1 LEEITMGHRKKGGS
15 VPLDHNLYIVILS
28 LFVCFLFALVSIEW
42 TQKRS
47 EEQKTPHRFL
57 LLGSV
62 TMGIALWATH
72 FMGMLSIQSPIPMYY
87 DLQTMLLAFA
97 AGIIF
102 SYVSFYLLQY
112 NVQKLPK
119 KLWAPVITFSSG
131 LILVHGIGL
140 LSMNVHMPLQTDLPL
155 ILLSVSFAFLFSWIG
170 FRILLLQAF
179 KFRLIIASLS
189 LTSGVSLMHYIGE
202 MALVGGTPTFNWH
215 NEFPLT
221 NINIL
226 STLLVLG
233 ATIIVLVLYIL
244 EQLDQKKIVQQRIE
258 LLESEHRYNS
268 LFDLNPEGV
277 FVIGPDRYFIKAN
290 KSIETITGYTFEELQ
305 KIPYTNLLKENQV
318 QNSLNFLKRVMEGD
332 TVKHP
337 LTIYHKDGH
346 EVELEITSLPYSLNN
361 TITAVI
367 GIAKDMTSI
376 NEAQDYKEKAQTL
389 AYVGELAAGLAHEVR
404 NPLTSIKGFAQ
415 LFLSQNSLDDK
426 DHFLGIMLRETERIN
441 FIISQLMIL
450 AKPHMIIQKE
460 HDLNQI
466 LKRSF
471 KFLDDDADFHS
482 TTFQFD
488 LPGNPIFF
496 KCEENLMTQLFLNI
510 FKNALEAI
518 PSWGTISVSLKLDSE
533 NIHISIQDDGLGI
546 PDHIKPMLGQPFYTT
561 KEGNPGLGLLI
572 CYQIVQH
579 HGGKM
584 SIESQEGCGTTVSLT
599 FPINIPIQEKVLES
613 SGV

>member
-1 LEEITMGHRKKGGS
+1 
-15 VPLDHNLYIVILS
+15 LDHNLYIVILS

-47 EEQKTPHRFL
+47 EEQKTKHRFL
-57 LLGSV
+57 ILGSV
-62 TMGIALWATH
+62 TMGIAVWATH

-87 DLQTMLLAFA
+87 DLQTMLFAFA
-97 AGIIF
+97 VGIVF
-102 SYVSFYLLQY
+102 SYASFNLLKY

-119 KLWAPVITFSSG
+119 KLWAPVITFGFG

-140 LSMNVHMPLQTDLPL
+140 LSMHVHMPLQTNSTL
-155 ILLSVSFAFLFSWIG
+155 ILISVSSAFLFSYIG

-202 MALVGGTPTFNWH
+202 MALVGGTPSFNWH
-215 NEFPLT
+215 NEFPPT

-226 STLLVLG
+226 STLLVLA
-233 ATIIVLVLYIL
+233 ATIIVLILYIL

-277 FVIGPDRYFIKAN
+277 FVIGPDRNFIKAN

-305 KIPYTNLLKENQV
+305 GMPYTNLLKENQI
-318 QNSLNFLKRVMEGD
+318 QNSLNFLKRVMDGE

-337 LTIYHKDGH
+337 LTIYHKAGH
-346 EVELEITSLPYSLNN
+346 EVELEITSIPYSIKNN
-361 TITAVI
+361 ITAVI
-367 GIAKDMTSI
+367 GIAKDMTSFH
-376 NEAQDYKEKAQTL
+376 EAQDFKEKAQTL
-389 AYVGELAAGLAHEVR
+389 AYVGELASGLAHEIR

-415 LFLSQNSLDDK
+415 LFLSQNSIDDK
-426 DHFLGIMLRETERIN
+426 NHFLGIMLRETERIN

-460 HDLNQI
+460 HDLNQV
-466 LKRSF
+466 LKSSF
-471 KFLDDDADFHS
+471 KFLDDEADFHT
-482 TTFQFD
+482 TTFQLD
-488 LPGNPIFF
+488 LPENPVLF

-510 FKNALEAI
+510 LKNALEAI
-518 PSWGTISVSLKLDSE
+518 PSWGTISVSLKQDSE
-533 NIHISIQDDGLGI
+533 NIHVSIQDDGPGI

-561 KEGNPGLGLLI
+561 KESNLGLGLLI
-572 CYQIVQH
+572 CYQIAQH
-579 HGGKM
+579 HGGTM
-584 SIESQEGCGTTVSLT
+584 NIESHEGCGTTVSLT
-599 FPINIPIQEKVLES
+599 FPINVETQEKILET

>member
-1 LEEITMGHRKKGGS
+1 
-15 VPLDHNLYIVILS
+15 LDHNLYIVILS

-47 EEQKTPHRFL
+47 EEQKMPHRFL
-57 LLGSV
+57 ILGSV
-62 TMGIALWATH
+62 TMGIAVWATH
-72 FMGMLSIQSPIPMYY
+72 FMGMLSIQSPVSMYF
-87 DLQTMLLAFA
+87 DLQIMLLAFA

-140 LSMNVHMPLQTDLPL
+140 LSMHVHMPLQTDLPL
-155 ILLSVSFAFLFSWIG
+155 ILLSVTSAFLFSWIC

-233 ATIIVLVLYIL
+233 ATIIVLILYIL

-277 FVIGPDRYFIKAN
+277 FVIGPDRNFIKVN

-305 KIPYTNLLKENQV
+305 RMPYTNLLKENQI
-318 QNSLNFLKRVMEGD
+318 QNSLNFLKRVMDGE

-346 EVELEITSLPYSLNN
+346 EVELEITSLPYSIKN

-376 NEAQDYKEKAQTL
+376 HEAQDFKEKAQTL
-389 AYVGELAAGLAHEVR
+389 AYVGELASGLAHEIR

-415 LFLSQNSLDDK
+415 LFLSQDSLDDK
-426 DHFLGIMLRETERIN
+426 NHFLGIMLRETERIN

-460 HDLNQI
+460 HDLNEV

-471 KFLDDDADFHS
+471 KFLDDEADFHT
-482 TTFQFD
+482 TTFQLD
-488 LPGNPIFF
+488 LPENPVYF

-510 FKNALEAI
+510 LKNALEAI
-518 PSWGTISVSLKLDSE
+518 PSWGTISVRLKQDSE
-533 NIHISIQDDGLGI
+533 NILISIQDDGPGI

-561 KEGNPGLGLLI
+561 KESNPGLGLLI
-572 CYQIVQH
+572 CYQIAQH
-579 HGGKM
+579 HGGTM

-599 FPINIPIQEKVLES
+599 FPINVATQEKILET

>member
-1 LEEITMGHRKKGGS
+1 
-15 VPLDHNLYIVILS
+15 LDHNLYIVILS

-57 LLGSV
+57 ILGSV
-62 TMGIALWATH
+62 SMGIAVWATH
-72 FMGMLSIQSPIPMYY
+72 FMGMLSIQSPVSMYF
-87 DLQTMLLAFA
+87 DLQIMLLAFA

-140 LSMNVHMPLQTDLPL
+140 LSMHVHMPLQTDLPL
-155 ILLSVSFAFLFSWIG
+155 ILLSVTSAFLFSWIC

-189 LTSGVSLMHYIGE
+189 LTIGVSLMHYIGE
-202 MALVGGTPTFNWH
+202 MALVGGTPSFNWH

-233 ATIIVLVLYIL
+233 ATIIVLILYIL

-277 FVIGPDRYFIKAN
+277 FVIGPDRNFIKAN
-290 KSIETITGYTFEELQ
+290 KSIEIITGYTLEELQ
-305 KIPYTNLLKENQV
+305 IIPYTNLLKENQI
-318 QNSLNFLKRVMEGD
+318 QNSLNFLKRVMDGE

-346 EVELEITSLPYSLNN
+346 EVELEITSLPYSIKNN
-361 TITAVI
+361 ITAVI
-367 GIAKDMTSI
+367 GIAKDLTSI
-376 NEAQDYKEKAQTL
+376 HEAQDFKEKAQTL
-389 AYVGELAAGLAHEVR
+389 AYVGELASGLAHEIR

-426 DHFLGIMLRETERIN
+426 NHFLGIMLRETERIN

-460 HDLNQI
+460 HDLNQV

-471 KFLDDDADFHS
+471 KFLDDEADFHT
-482 TTFQFD
+482 TTFQLE
-488 LPGNPIFF
+488 LPQTPVFF

-510 FKNALEAI
+510 LKNALEAI
-518 PSWGTISVSLKLDSE
+518 PSWGTISVSLKQDSE
-533 NIHISIQDDGLGI
+533 NILISIQDDGPGI

-561 KEGNPGLGLLI
+561 KDSNPGLGLLI
-572 CYQIVQH
+572 CYQIAQH
-579 HGGKM
+579 HGGTM
-584 SIESQEGCGTTVSLT
+584 NIESQEGCGTTVSLT
-599 FPINIPIQEKVLES
+599 FPISVPAQEKVLET

>member
-1 LEEITMGHRKKGGS
+1 M
-15 VPLDHNLYIVILS
+15 DHNLYIVILS

-42 TQKRS
+42 AQRRS
-47 EEQKTPHRFL
+47 EEQKMPQRFL
-57 LLGSV
+57 ILGSV
-62 TMGIALWATH
+62 TMGIAVWATH
-72 FMGMLSIQSPIPMYY
+72 FMGMLSIQSPVTMYY

-119 KLWAPVITFSSG
+119 KLWAPVITFGFG
-131 LILVHGIGL
+131 LILVHSIGL
-140 LSMNVHMPLQTDLPL
+140 LSMHVHMPVQRDLPL
-155 ILLSVSFAFLFSWIG
+155 ILLSVSSAFLFSWIG
-170 FRILLLQAF
+170 FRILLLKAF

-202 MALVGGTPTFNWH
+202 MALVGGTLTFNWH
-215 NEFPLT
+215 NEFPIT

-233 ATIIVLVLYIL
+233 ATIIVLILYIL
-244 EQLDQKKIVQQRIE
+244 EQLDQKKLVQQRIE

-277 FVIGPDRYFIKAN
+277 FVIGPDRNFIKAN

-305 KIPYTNLLKENQV
+305 KMPYTNLLKENQI
-318 QNSLNFLKRVMEGD
+318 QNSLDFLTRVMEGE

-346 EVELEITSLPYSLNN
+346 EVELEIISLPYSIKN

-367 GIAKDMTSI
+367 GIAKDMTAVKESQ
-376 NEAQDYKEKAQTL
+376 EYKQRAQTL
-389 AYVGELAAGLAHEVR
+389 AYVGELAAGLAHEIR

-415 LFLSQNSLDDK
+415 LFKSQDATSEKN
-426 DHFLGIMLRETERIN
+426 HFLGIMLRETERIN

-450 AKPHMIIQKE
+450 ARPHMIIKQD
-460 HDLNQI
+460 HDLNAVI
-466 LKRSF
+466 KRSL
-471 KFLDDDADFHS
+471 KFMDDEGDFHT
-482 TTFQFD
+482 TTFQLN
-488 LPGNPIFF
+488 LPNHPVYF

-510 FKNALEAI
+510 LKNALEAI
-518 PSWGTISVSLKLDSE
+518 PSWGTISVSLKQDSE
-533 NIHISIQDDGLGI
+533 NIHVYIKDDGPGI

-561 KEGNPGLGLLI
+561 KDSNPGLGLLI
-572 CYQIVQH
+572 CYQIAQH

-584 SIESQEGCGTTVSLT
+584 NIESQEGCGTTVSLT
-599 FPINIPIQEKVLES
+599 FPINVPAQEKVLET

>member
-1 LEEITMGHRKKGGS
+1 
-15 VPLDHNLYIVILS
+15 LDHNLYIVILS

-42 TQKRS
+42 AQKRS
-47 EEQKTPHRFL
+47 EEQKTKHRFL
-57 LLGSV
+57 ILGSV
-62 TMGIALWATH
+62 TMGIAVWATH

-87 DLQTMLLAFA
+87 DFQTMLLAFA
-97 AGIIF
+97 AGIVF

-119 KLWAPVITFSSG
+119 KLWTPVITFGFG
-131 LILVHGIGL
+131 LILVHSIGL
-140 LSMNVHMPLQTDLPL
+140 LSMHVHMALQTDLLL
-155 ILLSVSFAFLFSWIG
+155 ILLSVGSAFLFSWIG
-170 FRILLLQAF
+170 FQILLLQAF

-202 MALVGGTPTFNWH
+202 MALVGGTPSFNWH

-233 ATIIVLVLYIL
+233 ATIIVLILYIL

-277 FVIGPDRYFIKAN
+277 FVIGPDRNFIKAN

-305 KIPYTNLLKENQV
+305 KMPYTNLLKEHQLE
-318 QNSLNFLKRVMEGD
+318 NSLNFLKRVMDGE

-346 EVELEITSLPYSLNN
+346 EVELEITSLPYSMNN

-367 GIAKDMTSI
+367 GIAKDMTSFH
-376 NEAQDYKEKAQTL
+376 EAQDFKEKAQTL
-389 AYVGELAAGLAHEVR
+389 AFVGELAAGLAHEIR

-426 DHFLGIMLRETERIN
+426 NHFLGIMLRETERIN

-460 HDLNQI
+460 HDLNEV
-466 LKRSF
+466 LKRSL
-471 KFLDDDADFHS
+471 KFLDDEADFHP
-482 TTFQFD
+482 TTFLFD
-488 LPGNPIFF
+488 LPENPVFF

-510 FKNALEAI
+510 IKNALEAI
-518 PSWGTISVSLKLDSE
+518 PAWGTISVSLKQDTE
-533 NIHISIQDDGLGI
+533 NIHVIIQDDGPGI

-561 KEGNPGLGLLI
+561 KESNPGLGLLI
-572 CYQIVQH
+572 CYQIAQH

-584 SIESQEGCGTTVSLT
+584 NIESQEGCGTTVSLE
-599 FPINIPIQEKVLES
+599 FPLNIAKEDTKSLETS
-613 SGV
+613 SV